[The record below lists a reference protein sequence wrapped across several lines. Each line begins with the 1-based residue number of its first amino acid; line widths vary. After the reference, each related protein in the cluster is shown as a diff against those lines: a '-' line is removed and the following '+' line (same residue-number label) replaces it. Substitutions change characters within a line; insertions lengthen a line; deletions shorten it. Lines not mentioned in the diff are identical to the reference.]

1 MPFNRVLAV
10 VSDDPSD
17 INTISRAADIVR
29 DDHGQLFVVYV
40 IKVERS
46 MLRSKSRW
54 HVANKCCTVPSDWPG
69 SPAVTSIPSCYRRG

>member
-40 IKVERS
+40 IKV
-46 MLRSKSRW
+46 L
-54 HVANKCCTVPSDWPG
+54 A
-69 SPAVTSIPSCYRRG
+69 